1 VGQLIDTSVWVGLER
16 RGRLPEAIRDLAPD
30 EPIALAAITASELIV
45 GIHRADSPAR
55 KRGRTS
61 FVERIFAAIPVLP
74 FDLPVARR
82 HAQLWADLAA
92 VGLPIGVH
100 DSLIAATALTH
111 GYAVLTENPR
121 EFQRVPG
128 LVVRRPTW

>member
-1 VGQLIDTSVWVGLER
+1 M
-16 RGRLPEAIRDLAPD
+16 
-30 EPIALAAITASELIV
+30 
-45 GIHRADSPAR
+45 
-55 KRGRTS
+55 
-61 FVERIFAAIPVLP
+61 
-74 FDLPVARR
+74 ARR

-92 VGLPIGVH
+92 VRLPIGVH

-128 LVVRRPTW
+128 LVVRRLT